1 MRRRKSASRKSVT
14 PYPWPDAFI
23 ILGLVLLNALFS
35 MTELAIVSARPARL
49 KVAAEGGSKGAK
61 LALELAADPGKLL
74 STAQIGITLIGIIA
88 GAYSGASLGGPT
100 GERLTAI
107 GLPTEWAPIVGFML
121 VIAVTTYLS
130 LVVGELVPKQLAL
143 RAAEPIA
150 IVAAAP
156 MQLMARVTAPF
167 VWTLDSSSSLL
178 LRLFGV
184 NRTSEQDVTAEELHM
199 IFAEATR
206 SGVIEEDERALMTGI
221 MRLADR
227 PVREVMTPRT
237 ELHWIERRAPE
248 ADLRAAIADSPH
260 SLLLVAD
267 GSVDNV
273 VGVVKVRDVLSV
285 LLRGR
290 KVMLARLMKKP
301 AIVPDQ
307 LDTMDALRVIQQAEI
322 AIALVHDEYG
332 HLEGIVT
339 PADLLDA
346 IVGNFV
352 AHGDE
357 GDAPM
362 IVEREDGSLLL
373 SGALPAD
380 ALADRL
386 SIELPDDRDFAT
398 AAGFALSVLK
408 RLPSEGEHFQN
419 QGWRFEVVDMDGRK
433 IDKLLASKVKPAH
446 TAPVLDG

>member
-1 MRRRKSASRKSVT
+1 VT
-14 PYPWPDAFI
+14 PYPWPDALI
-23 ILGLVLLNALFS
+23 ILGLVVLNALFS

-49 KVAAEGGSKGAK
+49 KVAAEGGSSGAK

-100 GERLTAI
+100 GERLAAL
-107 GLPTEWAPIVGFML
+107 GVPAEWAETAGFML
-121 VIAVTTYLS
+121 VIAATTYLS
-130 LVVGELVPKQLAL
+130 LVIGELVPKQLAL
-143 RAAEPIA
+143 RVAEPIA
-150 IVAAAP
+150 IIAARP
-156 MQLMARVTAPF
+156 MQLMARATAPM
-167 VWTLDSSSSLL
+167 VWVLNSSSTLI
-178 LRLFGV
+178 LRLFGLH
-184 NRTSEQDVTAEELHM
+184 RQQEQDVTAEELHM

-227 PVREVMTPRT
+227 PVREMMTPRT

-290 KVMLARLMKKP
+290 KVMLSRLMKKP

-307 LDTMDALRVIQQAEI
+307 LDTMDALRVIQQAEV

-386 SIELPDDRDFAT
+386 SIDLPEDRDFAT

-408 RLPSEGEHFQN
+408 RLPSEGEHFHD

-433 IDKLLASKVKPAH
+433 IDKLLASKVKPAP
-446 TAPVLDG
+446 AAAMLDG

>member
-1 MRRRKSASRKSVT
+1 
-14 PYPWPDAFI
+14 
-23 ILGLVLLNALFS
+23 
-35 MTELAIVSARPARL
+35 
-49 KVAAEGGSKGAK
+49 
-61 LALELAADPGKLL
+61 
-74 STAQIGITLIGIIA
+74 
-88 GAYSGASLGGPT
+88 
-100 GERLTAI
+100 
-107 GLPTEWAPIVGFML
+107 
-121 VIAVTTYLS
+121 
-130 LVVGELVPKQLAL
+130 
-143 RAAEPIA
+143 
-150 IVAAAP
+150 
-156 MQLMARVTAPF
+156 
-167 VWTLDSSSSLL
+167 
-178 LRLFGV
+178 
-184 NRTSEQDVTAEELHM
+184 
-199 IFAEATR
+199 
-206 SGVIEEDERALMTGI
+206 
-221 MRLADR
+221 
-227 PVREVMTPRT
+227 
-237 ELHWIERRAPE
+237 
-248 ADLRAAIADSPH
+248 
-260 SLLLVAD
+260 
-267 GSVDNV
+267 
-273 VGVVKVRDVLSV
+273 V

>member
-1 MRRRKSASRKSVT
+1 MSTDKLSPELVRRRVRAYGHVQGVFFRTETADRAS
-14 PYPWPDAFI
+14 
-23 ILGLVLLNALFS
+23 
-35 MTELAIVSARPARL
+35 
-49 KVAAEGGSKGAK
+49 
-61 LALELAADPGKLL
+61 
-74 STAQIGITLIGIIA
+74 
-88 GAYSGASLGGPT
+88 
-100 GERLTAI
+100 
-107 GLPTEWAPIVGFML
+107 
-121 VIAVTTYLS
+121 
-130 LVVGELVPKQLAL
+130 
-143 RAAEPIA
+143 
-150 IVAAAP
+150 
-156 MQLMARVTAPF
+156 
-167 VWTLDSSSSLL
+167 TLD
-178 LRLFGV
+178 
-184 NRTSEQDVTAEELHM
+184 
-199 IFAEATR
+199 
-206 SGVIEEDERALMTGI
+206 
-221 MRLADR
+221 LAGW
-227 PVREVMTPRT
+227 VRN
-237 ELHWIERRAPE
+237 
-248 ADLRAAIADSPH
+248 
-260 SLLLVAD
+260 VAD

-290 KVMLARLMKKP
+290 KVMLSRLMKKP

-307 LDTMDALRVIQQAEI
+307 LDTMDALRVIQQAEV

-386 SIELPDDRDFAT
+386 SIDLPEDRDFAT

-408 RLPSEGEHFQN
+408 RLPSEGEHFHD
-419 QGWRFEVVDMDGRK
+419 QGWRFEVIDMDGRK
-433 IDKLLASKVKPAH
+433 IDKLLASKIKPAP
-446 TAPVLDG
+446 AAAMLDG

>member
-1 MRRRKSASRKSVT
+1 MT
-14 PYPWPDAFI
+14 PYPWPDALI
-23 ILGLVLLNALFS
+23 ILGLVVLNALFS

-100 GERLTAI
+100 GERLAAL
-107 GLPTEWAPIVGFML
+107 GMPAEWAPIVGFML
-121 VIAVTTYLS
+121 VIAITTYLS

-150 IVAAAP
+150 IIAAAP
-156 MQLMARVTAPF
+156 MRLMARATAPL
-167 VWTLDSSSSLL
+167 VWLLDSSSALV

-184 NRTSEQDVTAEELHM
+184 NRTADQDVTAEELHM

-307 LDTMDALRVIQQAEI
+307 LDTMDALRVIQTAEV

-386 SIELPDDRDFAT
+386 GIDLPEDRDFAT

-408 RLPSEGEHFQN
+408 RLPTEGEHFN
-419 QGWRFEVVDMDGRK
+419 DQGWRFEVVDMDGRK
-433 IDKLLASKVKPAH
+433 IDKLLASRIKPAPA
-446 TAPVLDG
+446 APVLDG

>member
-1 MRRRKSASRKSVT
+1 MT
-14 PYPWPDAFI
+14 PYPWPDALI
-23 ILGLVLLNALFS
+23 ILGLVVLNALFS

-49 KVAAEGGSKGAK
+49 KVAAEGGSAGAK

-100 GERLTAI
+100 GERLAAL
-107 GLPTEWAPIVGFML
+107 GVPAEWAETAGFVL
-121 VIAVTTYLS
+121 VIAATTYLS
-130 LVVGELVPKQLAL
+130 LVIGELVPKQLAL
-143 RAAEPIA
+143 RVAEPIA
-150 IVAAAP
+150 ILAARP
-156 MQLMARVTAPF
+156 MQLMAQATAPM
-167 VWTLDSSSSLL
+167 VWVLNSSSALI
-178 LRLFGV
+178 LRLFGLH
-184 NRTSEQDVTAEELHM
+184 RQQEQDVTAEELHM

-221 MRLADR
+221 MRLAER

-290 KVMLARLMKKP
+290 KVMLSRLMKKP

-307 LDTMDALRVIQQAEI
+307 LDTMDALRVIQQAEV

-352 AHGDE
+352 GHGDE

-386 SIELPDDRDFAT
+386 SIELPEDRDFAT

-408 RLPSEGEHFQN
+408 RLPSEGEHFHD

-433 IDKLLASKVKPAH
+433 IDKLLASKVKPAP
-446 TAPVLDG
+446 AAAMLDG

>member
-1 MRRRKSASRKSVT
+1 MT
-14 PYPWPDAFI
+14 PYPWPDALI
-23 ILGLVLLNALFS
+23 ILGLVVLNALFS

-49 KVAAEGGSKGAK
+49 KVAAEGGSSGAK

-100 GERLTAI
+100 GERLAAL
-107 GLPTEWAPIVGFML
+107 GVPAEWAETAGFML
-121 VIAVTTYLS
+121 VIAATTYLS
-130 LVVGELVPKQLAL
+130 LVIGELVPKQLAL
-143 RAAEPIA
+143 RVAEPIA
-150 IVAAAP
+150 IIAARP
-156 MQLMARVTAPF
+156 MQLMARATAPM
-167 VWTLDSSSSLL
+167 VWVLNSSSTLI
-178 LRLFGV
+178 LRLFGLH
-184 NRTSEQDVTAEELHM
+184 RQQEQDVTAEELHM

-227 PVREVMTPRT
+227 PVREMMTPRT

-290 KVMLARLMKKP
+290 KVMLSRLMKKP

-307 LDTMDALRVIQQAEI
+307 LDTMDALRVIQQAEV

-386 SIELPDDRDFAT
+386 SIDLPEDRDFAT

-408 RLPSEGEHFQN
+408 RLPSEGEHFHD

-433 IDKLLASKVKPAH
+433 IDKLLASKVKPAP
-446 TAPVLDG
+446 AAAMLDG

>member
-1 MRRRKSASRKSVT
+1 MT
-14 PYPWPDAFI
+14 PYPWPDALI
-23 ILGLVLLNALFS
+23 ILGLVVLNALFS

-49 KVAAEGGSKGAK
+49 KVAAEGGSSGAK

-100 GERLTAI
+100 GERLAAL
-107 GLPTEWAPIVGFML
+107 GVPAEWAETAGFML
-121 VIAVTTYLS
+121 VIAATTYLS
-130 LVVGELVPKQLAL
+130 LVIGELVPKQLAL
-143 RAAEPIA
+143 RVAEPIA
-150 IVAAAP
+150 IIAARP
-156 MQLMARVTAPF
+156 MQLMAKATAPL
-167 VWTLDSSSSLL
+167 VWLLDSSSSLL

-184 NRTSEQDVTAEELHM
+184 NRTKEQDVTAEELHM

-221 MRLADR
+221 MRLAER

-290 KVMLARLMKKP
+290 KVMLSRLMKKP

-307 LDTMDALRVIQQAEI
+307 LDTMDALRVIQQAEV

-386 SIELPDDRDFAT
+386 SIDLPEERDFAT

-408 RLPSEGEHFQN
+408 RLPSEGEHFHD

-433 IDKLLASKVKPAH
+433 IDKLLASKVKPAP
-446 TAPVLDG
+446 AAAMLDG

>member
-1 MRRRKSASRKSVT
+1 MT
-14 PYPWPDAFI
+14 LYPWPDALI
-23 ILGLVLLNALFS
+23 ILGLVVLNALFS

-49 KVAAEGGSKGAK
+49 KVAAEGGSSGAK

-100 GERLTAI
+100 GERLSAL
-107 GLPTEWAPIVGFML
+107 GVPAEWAEAAGFML
-121 VIAVTTYLS
+121 VIAATTYLS
-130 LVVGELVPKQLAL
+130 LVIGELVPKQLAL
-143 RAAEPIA
+143 RVAEPIA
-150 IVAAAP
+150 IIAARP
-156 MQLMARVTAPF
+156 MQLMAKATAPL
-167 VWTLDSSSSLL
+167 VWLLNSSSALI
-178 LRLFGV
+178 LRLFGLH
-184 NRTSEQDVTAEELHM
+184 RQQEQDVTAEELHM

-227 PVREVMTPRT
+227 PVREMMTPRT

-290 KVMLARLMKKP
+290 KVMLSRLMKKP

-307 LDTMDALRVIQQAEI
+307 LDTMDALRVIQQAEV

-386 SIELPDDRDFAT
+386 AIELPEDRDFAT

-408 RLPSEGEHFQN
+408 RLPSEGEHFHD

-433 IDKLLASKVKPAH
+433 IDKLLASKIKPAPA
-446 TAPVLDG
+446 TAMLDG

>member
-1 MRRRKSASRKSVT
+1 MT
-14 PYPWPDAFI
+14 PYPWPDALI
-23 ILGLVLLNALFS
+23 ILGLVVLNALFS

-49 KVAAEGGSKGAK
+49 KVAAEGGSTGAK

-100 GERLTAI
+100 GERLAAL
-107 GLPTEWAPIVGFML
+107 GVPAEWAETAGFML
-121 VIAVTTYLS
+121 VIAATTYLS
-130 LVVGELVPKQLAL
+130 LVIGELVPKQLAL
-143 RAAEPIA
+143 RVAEPIA
-150 IVAAAP
+150 ILAARP
-156 MQLMARVTAPF
+156 MQLMAKATAPL
-167 VWTLDSSSSLL
+167 VWLLNSSSALI
-178 LRLFGV
+178 LRLFGLH
-184 NRTSEQDVTAEELHM
+184 RQQEQDVTAEELHM

-221 MRLADR
+221 MRLAER

-290 KVMLARLMKKP
+290 KVMLSRLMKKP

-307 LDTMDALRVIQQAEI
+307 LDTMDALRVIQQAEV

-386 SIELPDDRDFAT
+386 AIELPEDRDFAT

-408 RLPSEGEHFQN
+408 RLPSEGEHFHD

-433 IDKLLASKVKPAH
+433 IDKLLASKIKPAP
-446 TAPVLDG
+446 AAAMLDG

>member
-1 MRRRKSASRKSVT
+1 MT
-14 PYPWPDAFI
+14 PYPWPDALI
-23 ILGLVLLNALFS
+23 ILGLVVLNALFS

-49 KVAAEGGSKGAK
+49 KVAAEGGSSGAK

-100 GERLTAI
+100 GERLAAL
-107 GLPTEWAPIVGFML
+107 GVPAEWAETAGFML
-121 VIAVTTYLS
+121 VIAATTYLS
-130 LVVGELVPKQLAL
+130 LVIGELVPKQLAL
-143 RAAEPIA
+143 RVAEPIA
-150 IVAAAP
+150 ILAARP
-156 MQLMARVTAPF
+156 MQLMAKATAPL
-167 VWTLDSSSSLL
+167 VWLLNSSSVLI
-178 LRLFGV
+178 LRLFGMH
-184 NRTSEQDVTAEELHM
+184 RQQEQDVTAEELHM

-221 MRLADR
+221 MRLAER

-290 KVMLARLMKKP
+290 KVMLSRLMKKP

-307 LDTMDALRVIQQAEI
+307 LDTMDALRVIQQAEV

-386 SIELPDDRDFAT
+386 SIELPEDRDFAT

-408 RLPSEGEHFQN
+408 RLPSEGEHFHD

-433 IDKLLASKVKPAH
+433 IDKLLASKVKPTPAV
-446 TAPVLDG
+446 AMLDG

>member
-1 MRRRKSASRKSVT
+1 MT
-14 PYPWPDAFI
+14 PYPWPDALI
-23 ILGLVLLNALFS
+23 ILGLVVLNALFS

-61 LALELAADPGKLL
+61 LALDLAADPGKLL

-100 GERLTAI
+100 GERLAAL
-107 GLPTEWAPIVGFML
+107 GLPGEWAPIVGFVL
-121 VIAVTTYLS
+121 VIAITTYLS

-167 VWTLDSSSSLL
+167 VWTLDSSSALI

-184 NRTSEQDVTAEELHM
+184 NRTADQDVTAEELHM

-248 ADLRAAIADSPH
+248 AELRAAIADSPH

-301 AIVPDQ
+301 AILPDQ

-362 IVEREDGSLLL
+362 VVVREDGSLLL

-386 SIELPDDRDFAT
+386 GIDLPEDRDFAT

-408 RLPSEGEHFQN
+408 RLPNEGEHFHD

-433 IDKLLASKVKPAH
+433 IDKLLASKVKPAPV
-446 TAPVLDG
+446 TPVLDS

>member
-1 MRRRKSASRKSVT
+1 MT
-14 PYPWPDAFI
+14 PYPWPDALI
-23 ILGLVLLNALFS
+23 ILGLVVLNALFS

-49 KVAAEGGSKGAK
+49 KVAAEGGSAGAK

-100 GERLTAI
+100 GERLAAL
-107 GLPTEWAPIVGFML
+107 GVPAEWAETAGFML
-121 VIAVTTYLS
+121 VIAATTYLS
-130 LVVGELVPKQLAL
+130 LVIGELVPKQLGL
-143 RAAEPIA
+143 RLAEPIA
-150 IVAAAP
+150 IIAARP
-156 MQLMARVTAPF
+156 MQLMAQATAPL
-167 VWTLDSSSSLL
+167 VWLLNSSSVLI
-178 LRLFGV
+178 LRLFGMH
-184 NRTSEQDVTAEELHM
+184 RQQEQDVTAEELHM

-221 MRLADR
+221 MRLAER

-290 KVMLARLMKKP
+290 KVMLSRLMKKP

-307 LDTMDALRVIQQAEI
+307 LDTMDALRVIQQAEV

-386 SIELPDDRDFAT
+386 SIELPEDRDFAT

-408 RLPSEGEHFQN
+408 RLPSEGEHFHD

-433 IDKLLASKVKPAH
+433 IDKLLASKVKPTPAV
-446 TAPVLDG
+446 AMLDG

>member
-1 MRRRKSASRKSVT
+1 MT
-14 PYPWPDAFI
+14 PYPWPDALI
-23 ILGLVLLNALFS
+23 ILGLVVLNALFS

-49 KVAAEGGSKGAK
+49 KVAAEGGSSGAK

-100 GERLTAI
+100 GERLAAL
-107 GLPTEWAPIVGFML
+107 GVPAEWAETAGFML
-121 VIAVTTYLS
+121 VIAATTYLS
-130 LVVGELVPKQLAL
+130 LVIGELVPKQLAL
-143 RAAEPIA
+143 RVAEPIA
-150 IVAAAP
+150 ILAARP
-156 MQLMARVTAPF
+156 MQLMAKATAPL
-167 VWTLDSSSSLL
+167 VWLLNSSSALI
-178 LRLFGV
+178 LRLFGMH
-184 NRTSEQDVTAEELHM
+184 RQQEQDVTAEELHM

-221 MRLADR
+221 MRLAER

-290 KVMLARLMKKP
+290 KVMLSRLMKKP

-307 LDTMDALRVIQQAEI
+307 LDTMDALRVIQQAEV

-386 SIELPDDRDFAT
+386 SIDLPEDRDFAT

-408 RLPSEGEHFQN
+408 RLPNEGEHFHD

-433 IDKLLASKVKPAH
+433 IDKLLASKVKPAP
-446 TAPVLDG
+446 AAAMLDG

>member
-1 MRRRKSASRKSVT
+1 
-14 PYPWPDAFI
+14 
-23 ILGLVLLNALFS
+23 

-74 STAQIGITLIGIIA
+74 STAQIGITLIGIVA

-100 GERLTAI
+100 GERLAAL
-107 GLPTEWAPIVGFML
+107 GLPGEWAPIVGFVL
-121 VIAVTTYLS
+121 VIAITTYLS

-156 MQLMARVTAPF
+156 MQLMARATAPF
-167 VWTLDSSSSLL
+167 VWTLDSSSALL

-184 NRTSEQDVTAEELHM
+184 NRTKEQDVTAEELHM

-290 KVMLARLMKKP
+290 KVMLSRLMKKP

-307 LDTMDALRVIQQAEI
+307 LDTMDALRVIQQAEV

-386 SIELPDDRDFAT
+386 SIELPEDRDFAT

-408 RLPSEGEHFQN
+408 RLPSEGEHFHD

-433 IDKLLASKVKPAH
+433 IDKLLASRVKPAH
-446 TAPVLDG
+446 AAPMLDG

>member
-1 MRRRKSASRKSVT
+1 MT
-14 PYPWPDAFI
+14 PYPWPDALI
-23 ILGLVLLNALFS
+23 ILGLVVLNALFS

-49 KVAAEGGSKGAK
+49 KVAAEGGSTGAK

-100 GERLTAI
+100 GERLAAL
-107 GLPTEWAPIVGFML
+107 GLPIEWAETAGFML
-121 VIAVTTYLS
+121 VIAATTYLS
-130 LVVGELVPKQLAL
+130 LVIGELVPKQLAL
-143 RAAEPIA
+143 RVAEPIA
-150 IVAAAP
+150 ILAARP
-156 MQLMARVTAPF
+156 MLLMARATAPL
-167 VWTLDSSSSLL
+167 VWLLNSSSALI
-178 LRLFGV
+178 LRLFGQ
-184 NRTSEQDVTAEELHM
+184 TSAPEQDVTAEELHM

-290 KVMLARLMKKP
+290 KVMLSRLMKKP

-307 LDTMDALRVIQQAEI
+307 LDTMDALRVIQQAEV

-386 SIELPDDRDFAT
+386 CIDLPEDRDFAT

-408 RLPSEGEHFQN
+408 RLPTEGEYFHD

-433 IDKLLASKVKPAH
+433 IDKLLASKVKPVPAS
-446 TAPVLDG
+446 PVLDG